1 MRCLYAGALYQF
13 EQIKPMRGPRVTLEQ
28 WRTLQTVVDSG
39 GYAQA
44 AEALHK
50 SQSSV
55 SYTVSKLQEQLG
67 MELLHIEGRRAVLTP
82 AGETLLQ
89 RSRHLIE
96 QAMQL
101 EQVALGLEQGWEAEV
116 RLAFDGAYPKPALV
130 KALQTFQP
138 QSQGT
143 RLLLREEILS
153 GASEALLE
161 RKADLAITPWVPPG
175 FMGEELLE
183 IHFIAVAH
191 PDHPLHH
198 LGRKVTAHDMSQEM
212 QLVIKDSGIKQ
223 NRDSGWLGSDQRWT
237 VTSMDSATQLLANKL
252 GFAWITTFDA
262 IEPIEKGVL
271 KPLDLD
277 VEYAKHGTLYLVYA
291 QKDVSGPATKL
302 LADSLKESAAQ
313 FTDNIPS
320 CDQLRSH
327 GCENQ

>member
-1 MRCLYAGALYQF
+1 M
-13 EQIKPMRGPRVTLEQ
+13 PMRGPRVTLEQ

-55 SYTVSKLQEQLG
+55 SYTVSKLQDQLG

-116 RLAFDGAYPKPALV
+116 RLAVDGAFPKSALV
-130 KALQTFQP
+130 KALQAFQP

-175 FMGEELLE
+175 FMGEKLLE

-212 QLVIKDSGIKQ
+212 QLVIKDSGVKQ

-237 VTSMDSATQLLANKL
+237 VTSMDSAIQLLANKL

-262 IEPIEKGVL
+262 VDPIEKGVL

-291 QKDVSGPATKL
+291 QKDVSGPATQM
-302 LADSLKESAAQ
+302 LADSLKESSDR
-313 FTDNIPS
+313 FTQKLPS
-320 CDQLRSH
+320 CEQLRGQNCDNQ
-327 GCENQ
+327 GCDNQ